1 MNDCPRCGQ
10 PGLAAPLGKV
20 THGAHGVAAPIPTG
34 KPTGKPPILP
44 AILLATALALALGH
58 SHDGWAA
65 PQAEQPTLSIE
76 ERPTVPPQ
84 LFPPTYDEAV
94 TALIRAFDVGA
105 ILAAGLDQAFARLPA
120 KIGPIPKER
129 YTQCARAKL
138 SPEVVEAAVRPALAP
153 EIQDAGLAMQLAR
166 LLGSPV
172 GRKTREAALSG
183 KEIGEAGITGADRL
197 EFNRFMENPA
207 LKAFLEQ
214 GGLRRVKDA
223 VTRAIRVESKSA
235 SDACVRE
242 LMPVYRLTNER
253 SA

>member
-1 MNDCPRCGQ
+1 M
-10 PGLAAPLGKV
+10 
-20 THGAHGVAAPIPTG
+20 
-34 KPTGKPPILP
+34 P
-44 AILLATALALALGH
+44 AILLPAALALALGH

-76 ERPTVPPQ
+76 ERATEPPQ

-94 TALIRAFDVGA
+94 TALIRAFDVGT

-138 SPEVVEAAVRPALAP
+138 SSEVVEAAVRPALVP
-153 EIQDAGLAMQLAR
+153 EIQDAGLAMRLAR

-172 GRKTREAALSG
+172 GRKTKEAALSG
-183 KEIGEAGITGADRL
+183 KTMAEAGITGADLL

-223 VTRAIRVESKSA
+223 LTRAIRVESNSA

-242 LMPVYRLTNER
+242 LMPLYRLTHER

>member
-1 MNDCPRCGQ
+1 
-10 PGLAAPLGKV
+10 
-20 THGAHGVAAPIPTG
+20 
-34 KPTGKPPILP
+34 
-44 AILLATALALALGH
+44 
-58 SHDGWAA
+58 
-65 PQAEQPTLSIE
+65 
-76 ERPTVPPQ
+76 
-84 LFPPTYDEAV
+84 
-94 TALIRAFDVGA
+94 
-105 ILAAGLDQAFARLPA
+105 
-120 KIGPIPKER
+120 
-129 YTQCARAKL
+129 
-138 SPEVVEAAVRPALAP
+138 
-153 EIQDAGLAMQLAR
+153 MQLAR